1 MGLSHA
7 PDRGALLV
15 EQDEVWTEGRKYL
28 DMTEYREWMEG
39 LKSSDEPS
47 QAEQRAE
54 KATVFA
60 H

>member
-1 MGLSHA
+1 
-7 PDRGALLV
+7 V

-28 DMTEYREWMEG
+28 DMTEYREWMEE

-47 QAEQRAE
+47 QAEQPAE